1 MSDYRSASSTPRRPS
16 MACSSLIPAK
26 MYYGEDASVRQSPPQ
41 PFRLQA
47 ATRSLLL
54 PIIRHDPLCASL
66 VDKKLTSNRPL
77 QDQWQRK
84 KQTKAQAAEAR
95 RNKLD
100 PDSAL
105 NRSAKEVMEE
115 QARKKRKHNQM
126 QGGDDEDWSEI
137 EGIEAEKPR
146 QGMKKKTTKET
157 KKKQKQDAEEAEL
170 DEKERRKEEK
180 KAARKERKAERQRLR
195 DEEAEFN
202 RRTVKGVNKIK
213 LGKREDRSN
222 TLPNGD
228 ISQSNPTE
236 ELVESMGEHATEAN
250 EQSTGEDTNADD
262 ISKDAHDSE
271 SVTSPTDTPQ
281 SPVFDT
287 NGTPADPA
295 GQAPSVTTSV
305 SSADPGSE
313 KPKQIKIPAD
323 SAALRARLAARIQ
336 ALRDARKAD
345 RDGKP
350 IRTREELLESR
361 RQKQAERKA
370 HKKELRRQAKLE
382 EERKREEALAS
393 ARESP
398 GGILSPNIDLE
409 EQHNFAFGRVGFGDG
424 SQLSHDLT
432 HVLNR
437 TPKKG
442 PSDPKTALLKF
453 ENQKKRLEAMDD
465 EKRKDIEEKEAW
477 LTARRRAEGEKIKDD
492 EKMLK
497 KAVKRKEST
506 KKKSTKEWAARKEG
520 VAKSIKDRQK
530 KREENIRQR
539 RDEKLLGKAGKKK
552 GAKKSKPRAGFE
564 GSFMGKKR

>member
-1 MSDYRSASSTPRRPS
+1 MDEDSSLKERLLNS
-16 MACSSLIPAK
+16 QKAFDGLLSLIPAK
-26 MYYGEDASVRQSPPQ
+26 MYYGED
-41 PFRLQA
+41 
-47 ATRSLLL
+47 
-54 PIIRHDPLCASL
+54 
-66 VDKKLTSNRPL
+66 TS
-77 QDQWQRK
+77 DQWQRK
-84 KQTKAQAAEAR
+84 KQTKAQAAEAK

-105 NRSAKEVMEE
+105 NRSAKEVMDE
-115 QARKKRKHNQM
+115 QARKKRKHDQM
-126 QGGDDEDWSEI
+126 QDGDGDWSEV
-137 EGIEAEKPR
+137 EGIEPEKPR
-146 QGMKKKTTKET
+146 QGMKKKTAKET

-170 DEKERRKEEK
+170 NEKERRKEEK

-228 ISQSNPTE
+228 VSRLDPTQE
-236 ELVESMGEHATEAN
+236 PVESSGDEAA
-250 EQSTGEDTNADD
+250 EVDEEADEVR
-262 ISKDAHDSE
+262 DSE
-271 SVTSPTDTPQ
+271 SMTSPTDTPQ

-287 NGTPADPA
+287 NGTPADSA
-295 GQAPSVTTSV
+295 GQAPSITTSV
-305 SSADPGSE
+305 SSADPTSE
-313 KPKQIKIPAD
+313 KPKHIKIPAD
-323 SAALRARLAARIQ
+323 SAALRERLAARIQ

-398 GGILSPNIDLE
+398 GGILSPSVDIQ
-409 EQHNFAFGRVGFGDG
+409 EQQNFAFGRVGFGDG

-442 PSDPKTALLKF
+442 PSDPKTALLQF
-453 ENQKKRLEAMDD
+453 ENRKKRLEGMDE

-492 EKMLK
+492 EKLLK
-497 KAVKRKEST
+497 KAVKRKESA
-506 KKKSTKEWAARKEG
+506 KKKSTKEWAVRKEG

-530 KREENIRQR
+530 KREENIRKR

-552 GAKKSKPRAGFE
+552 GAKKPKGRAGFE
-564 GSFMGKKR
+564 GSFIGKKK

>member
-1 MSDYRSASSTPRRPS
+1 MEDSSLKERLLNS
-16 MACSSLIPAK
+16 QKAFDGLLSLIPAK
-26 MYYGEDASVRQSPPQ
+26 MYYGEDAS
-41 PFRLQA
+41 
-47 ATRSLLL
+47 
-54 PIIRHDPLCASL
+54 
-66 VDKKLTSNRPL
+66 
-77 QDQWQRK
+77 DQWQRK

-105 NRSAKEVMEE
+105 NRSAKEAMDE
-115 QARKKRKHNQM
+115 QARKKRKHDQM
-126 QGGDDEDWSEI
+126 QDGDDDWSEV

-146 QGMKKKTTKET
+146 QGMKKKTAKEL
-157 KKKQKQDAEEAEL
+157 KKKQKQEAEEAEL
-170 DEKERRKEEK
+170 DEKERKKEEK

-195 DEEAEFN
+195 EEEAEFN

-213 LGKREDRSN
+213 LGKREDRSK
-222 TLPNGD
+222 TTQNGD
-228 ISQSNPTE
+228 ASQPDPANDISE
-236 ELVESMGEHATEAN
+236 
-250 EQSTGEDTNADD
+250 STGEVTAELDEHTSKLPADAD
-262 ISKDAHDSE
+262 ESHDSE
-271 SVTSPTDTPQ
+271 SMTSPTDTPQ
-281 SPVFDT
+281 SPVFDVH
-287 NGTPADPA
+287 GTPADST
-295 GQAPSVTTSV
+295 GQTPSVTTSV
-305 SSADPGSE
+305 SSADPTSE
-313 KPKQIKIPAD
+313 KPKHIKIPAD
-323 SAALRARLAARIQ
+323 SAELRARLAARIQ

-370 HKKELRRQAKLE
+370 HKKELRQQAKME

-398 GGILSPNIDLE
+398 GGILSPSIDLE

-432 HVLNR
+432 HILNR

-453 ENQKKRLEAMDD
+453 ENQKKRLEAMDE
-465 EKRKDIEEKEAW
+465 EKRNDIEEKEAW

-492 EKMLK
+492 EKLLK
-497 KAVKRKEST
+497 KAVKRKESG

-520 VAKSIKDRQK
+520 VEKSIKDRQK

-539 RDEKLLGKAGKKK
+539 RNEKLLGKAGKKK
-552 GAKKSKPRAGFE
+552 GVKKAKGRAGFE

>member
-1 MSDYRSASSTPRRPS
+1 MEDSSLKERLLNS
-16 MACSSLIPAK
+16 QKAFDGLLSLIPAK
-26 MYYGEDASVRQSPPQ
+26 MYYGEENS
-41 PFRLQA
+41 
-47 ATRSLLL
+47 
-54 PIIRHDPLCASL
+54 
-66 VDKKLTSNRPL
+66 
-77 QDQWQRK
+77 DQWQRK

-105 NRSAKEVMEE
+105 NRSAKEVMDE
-115 QARKKRKHNQM
+115 QARKKRKHDQL
-126 QGGDDEDWSEI
+126 QDGDDDDWSEV
-137 EGIEAEKPR
+137 EGIETEKPR
-146 QGMKKKTTKET
+146 QGMKKKAAKEA
-157 KKKQKQDAEEAEL
+157 KKKQKQEAEEAEL
-170 DEKERRKEEK
+170 NEKERQKEEK

-195 DEEAEFN
+195 EEEAEFN

-213 LGKREDRSN
+213 LGKRENRSD
-222 TLPNGD
+222 TIPNGEL
-228 ISQSNPTE
+228 SQSNPTNKPE
-236 ELVESMGEHATEAN
+236 PNGEGAAKTGQDNASKFPANGDEAR
-250 EQSTGEDTNADD
+250 
-262 ISKDAHDSE
+262 DSE
-271 SVTSPTDTPQ
+271 SVASPTDTPQ

-287 NGTPADPA
+287 NGTPIDSM

-305 SSADPGSE
+305 SSTDPTSE
-313 KPKQIKIPAD
+313 KPKHIKIPAD

-345 RDGKP
+345 KDGKP

-370 HKKELRRQAKLE
+370 HKKELRQQAKLE

-398 GGILSPNIDLE
+398 GGILSPNVDLE
-409 EQHNFAFGRVGFGDG
+409 EQHNFTFGRVGFGDG

-432 HVLNR
+432 HVLNKG
-437 TPKKG
+437 PKKG

-453 ENQKKRLEAMDD
+453 ENQKKRLEAMDE
-465 EKRKDIEEKEAW
+465 EKRKDVEEKEAW

-492 EKMLK
+492 EKMLQK
-497 KAVKRKEST
+497 GSK
-506 KKKSTKEWAARKEG
+506 G
-520 VAKSIKDRQK
+520 IKDRQK

-539 RDEKLLGKAGKKK
+539 RDEKILGKAGRKK
-552 GAKKSKPRAGFE
+552 GIKRSKGRAGFE

>member
-1 MSDYRSASSTPRRPS
+1 M
-16 MACSSLIPAK
+16 
-26 MYYGEDASVRQSPPQ
+26 
-41 PFRLQA
+41 A
-47 ATRSLLL
+47 ATTNQSLTLH
-54 PIIRHDPLCASL
+54 P
-66 VDKKLTSNRPL
+66 PL

-105 NRSAKEVMEE
+105 NRSAKEVMDE

-126 QGGDDEDWSEI
+126 QDGDDDDEWSEV
-137 EGIEAEKPR
+137 EGVEPEKPR
-146 QGMKKKTTKET
+146 QGMKKKTAKEA

-170 DEKERRKEEK
+170 NEQERRKEEK
-180 KAARKERKAERQRLR
+180 KAARKERKAERQLLR
-195 DEEAEFN
+195 DEEAEFS

-213 LGKREDRSN
+213 LGKRGDGSN
-222 TLPNGD
+222 TLPIGGVPRPD
-228 ISQSNPTE
+228 
-236 ELVESMGEHATEAN
+236 ATKEPA
-250 EQSTGEDTNADD
+250 EVTGEDATETNERNNTDNADTPELTAD
-262 ISKDAHDSE
+262 VHEAHDAQSM
-271 SVTSPTDTPQ
+271 TSPTDTPQ
-281 SPVFDT
+281 SPLFDM
-287 NGTPADPA
+287 NGTPADSI
-295 GQAPSVTTSV
+295 GQAPSITTSV
-305 SSADPGSE
+305 SSAEPTSE
-313 KPKQIKIPAD
+313 KPKHKKIPTD

-345 RDGKP
+345 KDGQP

-398 GGILSPNIDLE
+398 GGILSPSIDLD
-409 EQHNFAFGRVGFGDG
+409 EQQNFAFGRVGFGDG

-432 HVLNR
+432 HTLNR
-437 TPKKG
+437 TVKKG
-442 PSDPKTALLKF
+442 PSDPKTALLKL
-453 ENQKKRLEAMDD
+453 ENQKKRLEAMDE
-465 EKRKDIEEKEAW
+465 EKRKDVEEKEAW
-477 LTARRRAEGEKIKDD
+477 LTARRRAEGEKVKDD
-492 EKMLK
+492 EKLLK

-520 VAKSIKDRQK
+520 VAKSMRERQK
-530 KREENIRQR
+530 KREENIRKR
-539 RDEKLLGKAGKKK
+539 RDEKLMGKAGKKK
-552 GAKKSKPRAGFE
+552 GANKSKGRAGFE

>member
-1 MSDYRSASSTPRRPS
+1 MEDSSLKERLLNS
-16 MACSSLIPAK
+16 QKAFDGLLSLIPAK
-26 MYYGEDASVRQSPPQ
+26 MYYGEDAS
-41 PFRLQA
+41 
-47 ATRSLLL
+47 
-54 PIIRHDPLCASL
+54 
-66 VDKKLTSNRPL
+66 
-77 QDQWQRK
+77 DQWQRK

-105 NRSAKEVMEE
+105 NRSAKEVMDE
-115 QARKKRKHNQM
+115 QARKKRKHEQM
-126 QGGDDEDWSEI
+126 QDGDEDWSET
-137 EGIEAEKPR
+137 EGIEAEQPR
-146 QGMKKKTTKET
+146 QGLKKKSAKEA
-157 KKKQKQDAEEAEL
+157 KKKQKQEAEEAEL
-170 DEKERRKEEK
+170 NEKERHKEEK

-195 DEEAEFN
+195 EEEAEFN
-202 RRTVKGVNKIK
+202 RRSIKGVNKIK
-213 LGKREDRSN
+213 LGNREDRSH
-222 TLPNGD
+222 TTPSNGAPHSD
-228 ISQSNPTE
+228 PADETAEPIEQDTP
-236 ELVESMGEHATEAN
+236 ESDTDE
-250 EQSTGEDTNADD
+250 TG
-262 ISKDAHDSE
+262 DSE
-271 SVTSPTDTPQ
+271 SMTSPTDTPQ
-281 SPVFDT
+281 SPVFDVH
-287 NGTPADPA
+287 GTPADST

-305 SSADPGSE
+305 SSADPASD
-313 KPKQIKIPAD
+313 KPKHIKLPAD

-336 ALRDARKAD
+336 ALRDARRAD
-345 RDGKP
+345 KDDKP
-350 IRTREELLESR
+350 IRSREELLESR

-370 HKKELRRQAKLE
+370 HKKELRQQARLE

-398 GGILSPNIDLE
+398 GGILSPNVDID

-432 HVLNR
+432 HVLSK

-442 PSDPKTALLKF
+442 PSDPKTALQKF

-465 EKRKDIEEKEAW
+465 EKRKDVEEKEAW

-506 KKKSTKEWAARKEG
+506 KKKSTKEWKVRKEG
-520 VAKSIKDRQK
+520 VAKGIKDRQK
-530 KREENIRQR
+530 KREENIRNR

-552 GAKKSKPRAGFE
+552 GIKKSSKGRAGFE